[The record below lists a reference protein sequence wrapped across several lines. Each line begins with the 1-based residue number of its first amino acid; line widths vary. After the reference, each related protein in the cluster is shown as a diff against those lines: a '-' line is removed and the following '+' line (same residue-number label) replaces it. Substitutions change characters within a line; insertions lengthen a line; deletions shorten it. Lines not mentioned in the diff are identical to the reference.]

1 MGMDFPN
8 LPHWIDGEQKLA
20 ESTAV
25 HQYLA
30 SKYCPKL
37 LGTTAQERG
46 IIRMAENVIYADFNE
61 KLNGLCYA
69 QDDMNTLEQGTLG
82 GLKPIEKFL

>member
-8 LPHWIDGEQKLA
+8 IPHWIDGEHKLA

-30 SKYCPKL
+30 AKYCPKL

-46 IIRMAENVIYADFNE
+46 IIRMAENVINGDFNE
-61 KLNGLCYA
+61 KTTKLCYV
-69 QDDMNTLEQGTLG
+69 QDDMKVLEEATLE